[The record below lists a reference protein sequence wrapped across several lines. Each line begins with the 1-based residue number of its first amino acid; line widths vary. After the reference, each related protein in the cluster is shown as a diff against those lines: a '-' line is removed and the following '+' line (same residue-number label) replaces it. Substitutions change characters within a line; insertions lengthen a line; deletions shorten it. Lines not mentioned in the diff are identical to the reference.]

1 MSAIFVFKNG
11 DGKLKR
17 CNLTYWTGD
26 EGAFVTI
33 ESLLNIKDINR
44 LMSDTPPKFI
54 EAIVNDGEWM
64 AIPVENINKMVQVY

>member
-1 MSAIFVFKNG
+1 M
-11 DGKLKR
+11 KR

-26 EGAFVTI
+26 KGDEGAFVTI
-33 ESLLNIKDINR
+33 EALLNIKDINR